1 MFFEPAS
8 LFMLAILVAVT
19 GYATK
24 GVIAALRRS
33 DTAGKPSADRMG
45 DIEERMRKV
54 EAATSSLLVDMTG
67 MREKQ
72 RFMARLGEPSPARPE
87 ARPQSAADAGELS
100 PMMTQNI
107 PIVPRAGRTPPQ

>member
-8 LFMLAILVAVT
+8 LFMLAVLVAVT
-19 GYATK
+19 GYVTK
-24 GVIAALRRS
+24 GIISALKRVDS
-33 DTAGKPSADRMG
+33 PPKPSTDQMG

-72 RFMARLGEPSPARPE
+72 RFMSRLNESSAARQAQ
-87 ARPQSAADAGELS
+87 RPQQATDEGDIS

-107 PIVPRAGRTPPQ
+107 PIIPRAGRPQ

>member
-8 LFMLAILVAVT
+8 LFMLAVLVAVT
-19 GYATK
+19 GYVTK
-24 GVIAALRRS
+24 GVIAALKRVDSPARP
-33 DTAGKPSADRMG
+33 TADQMG
-45 DIEERMRKV
+45 DIEERMRKL

-72 RFMARLGEPSPARPE
+72 RFMSRLNES
-87 ARPQSAADAGELS
+87 SAARQARHPQPAGDESEIS

-107 PIVPRAGRTPPQ
+107 PIIPRAGRSQ